1 MPTAKVPTARVTPR
15 RLLTR
20 SEAAEILAVSL
31 GTLSRWAAER
41 IGPPFVKLG
50 AGDKASVRYPADELE
65 DFIASRIRHPK

>member
-1 MPTAKVPTARVTPR
+1 MSRPKDSTTTAAPR

-20 SEAAEILAVSL
+20 SEAAELLAVSP

-50 AGDKASVRYPADELE
+50 PSDKASVRYPADQLDE
-65 DFIASRIRHPK
+65 FIAARTKHPK

>member
-1 MPTAKVPTARVTPR
+1 MARSKDSTTTAAPR

-20 SEAAEILAVSL
+20 GQAAELLAVSA

-50 AGDKASVRYPADELE
+50 PSEKASVRYPADELE
-65 DFIASRIRHPK
+65 AFIAARTKHPK